1 MLSRFSRVQW
11 GAIAITAGAL
21 AIAGCSSSSSSGSSS
36 SGPAAKPPSSTAGS
50 QGPGSQGS
58 GSGSPG
64 GSLTASQAV
73 QQAAQNAGQVTSFA
87 ATVNV
92 RTTGAATSTIA
103 GTLEQRTGA
112 DPLLVANF
120 GSVTAQA
127 QTIPGGIQEILDSS
141 AIYLKLA
148 QLAQATGK
156 PWIKIPASEMSQIAG
171 GSLGQLLQN
180 NSSNPLLQTQM
191 LASSTNV
198 KKVGT
203 TTLNGVPVTGYTGT
217 YPISAGLAKLPA
229 DLRSK
234 VAQQLQVMGLQT
246 ENFQIWLDH
255 SQQVRKVITS
265 AQGSKEQV
273 TSTIGVTAVNEP
285 VSVAIPPA
293 SQTATVPASE
303 LGASGQARP
312 GTS

>member
-1 MLSRFSRVQW
+1 MLSRLSRVQW
-11 GAIAITAGAL
+11 GAIAVTAGAL
-21 AIAGCSSSSSSGSSS
+21 AVAGCSSSSSETA
-36 SGPAAKPPSSTAGS
+36 AAKPSSSTSSAGS
-50 QGPGSQGS
+50 QGSPS
-58 GSGSPG
+58 GT
-64 GSLTASQAV
+64 LTASQAV
-73 QQAAQNAGQVTSFA
+73 QRAAQNAGKVTSFA

-92 RTTGAATSTIA
+92 QTTGTATSTIS
-103 GTLEQRTGA
+103 GTLEQRTA
-112 DPLLVANF
+112 PTPLIVANF
-120 GSVTAQA
+120 SKVTAQG

-141 AIYLKLA
+141 AVYLKLA

-156 PWIKIPASEMSQIAG
+156 PWIKIPASEMSQLAG
-171 GSLGQLLQN
+171 GSFGQLLQN

-203 TTLNGVPVTGYTGT
+203 TTLNGVPVTEYTGT

-234 VAQQLQVMGLQT
+234 VAQQLQAMGLQT

-255 SQQVRKVITS
+255 SEQVRKVVTS

-273 TSTIGVTAVNEP
+273 TSTIEVTAINEP

>member
-21 AIAGCSSSSSSGSSS
+21 AAAGCCVLVRFIIVR
-36 SGPAAKPPSSTAGS
+36 AGG
-50 QGPGSQGS
+50 QAVEQHGGLAGPGL
-58 GSGSPG
+58 PG
-64 GSLTASQAV
+64 LRLTGRVADREPGRP
-73 QQAAQNAGQVTSFA
+73 AGGA
-87 ATVNV
+87 ERGPGDLIRGHREV
-92 RTTGAATSTIA
+92 RTTGAATTTIA

-120 GSVTAQA
+120 GTVTAQG

-156 PWIKIPASEMSQIAG
+156 PWIRIPASEMPQLAG

-203 TTLNGVPVTGYTGT
+203 TTLNGVPVTEYTGT

-273 TSTIGVTAVNEP
+273 TSTVGVTAVNEP

-303 LGASGQARP
+303 LGVSGQARP